1 MSEIAIYESDSG
13 QIAVTIEH
21 DSVWLRQE
29 QLAELFGRDR
39 TVIGR
44 HIRNVFAEGELE
56 RASNVQN
63 LHIAGSDKPVAFY
76 NLDVIISLGYRV
88 KSREGTRF
96 RQWANQVLKQHLTR
110 GYTLHRER
118 FEANAGELEAAL
130 ELVRKTARTP
140 ELGEAGGRGLVEI
153 VSRYTQTFLWLQ
165 RYDEGLLTEPA
176 GSLGGEL
183 PRVKDAQAALAN
195 LKRQL
200 MARGE
205 ATELFARER
214 GDGLAALLGNLQQS
228 AFGEPAYPSLESK
241 AAHLLYFVV
250 KNHPFAD
257 GNKRSGAY
265 LFVDFLHRNGRLLDA
280 EGNAVINDTGLA
292 ALTLLVAESAPEQKD
307 TLIRLIINMLAPET
321 RS

>member
-1 MSEIAIYESDSG
+1 MSDVAIYESASG
-13 QIAVTIEH
+13 QIAVTVEH

-56 RASNVQN
+56 RESNVQN

-110 GYTLHRER
+110 GYTLNRER
-118 FEANAGELEAAL
+118 FEANARELEAAL

-153 VSRYTQTFLWLQ
+153 VSRYTQTFRRHVKLMILVRQHTDQSWGIYWAKNIGAPGKPAIPYIINKGKGDKYPL
-165 RYDEGLLTEPA
+165 GTFIHVKEPMKT
-176 GSLGGEL
+176 LCRNYEKRL
-183 PRVKDAQAALAN
+183 AQIRAACFQNRTL
-195 LKRQL
+195 R
-200 MARGE
+200 
-205 ATELFARER
+205 
-214 GDGLAALLGNLQQS
+214 
-228 AFGEPAYPSLESK
+228 
-241 AAHLLYFVV
+241 
-250 KNHPFAD
+250 
-257 GNKRSGAY
+257 RS
-265 LFVDFLHRNGRLLDA
+265 
-280 EGNAVINDTGLA
+280 
-292 ALTLLVAESAPEQKD
+292 LVAHGQQVERTIRAVTRKGSSCQPHVRRRMASGCASQPALVGAWPDGPWCQQRRTASSASTPQS
-307 TLIRLIINMLAPET
+307 LCVLRRM
-321 RS
+321 